1 MANTRGK
8 RKEIEPV
15 DEAMEKVD
23 TTTSLANSK
32 KTRGSELNA
41 EGFISGIV
49 NCQNLN
55 VRKEPALGATI
66 LKIIQ
71 KGAKVTVID
80 SVSDAWYKVRVGNI
94 ETGFCMKEFINV
106 PAK

>member
-1 MANTRGK
+1 MANTRSK
-8 RKEIEPV
+8 KKETAPA
-15 DEAMEKVD
+15 DEVMEKVD
-23 TTTSLANSK
+23 TTTPPVKFK
-32 KTRGSELNA
+32 KARGSESNA

-71 KGAKVTVID
+71 KGTKVTVID
-80 SVSDAWYKVRVGNI
+80 SVSDAWYKVRVGDI

-106 PAK
+106 PAN